1 MDVLRIA
8 LDVMGGDHAPQAT
21 LAGAREAL
29 HAWSSLQV
37 ILVGDEVRIKP
48 LLAHHGLSGTLAE
61 RAPVVHAPGVVD
73 FHDEPKVILKEKK
86 NSSIRVAAQLVRDG
100 HAEGMV
106 SMGHTGAA
114 MMASTLVI
122 GKVDG
127 VDRPGLACLMPSPSG
142 RPTVFIEVGAN
153 IDSRPEHIAG
163 FAIMGA
169 VYAEEVLGVPNP
181 RVAVLGVGEEDSK
194 GTEVTLEAAALLRK
208 HPHLNF
214 QGNAEGRDIW
224 NGRFDV
230 IACDGYVGNVVLKS
244 AEGIARL
251 VRDGLKEALSAN
263 IVRMAGAALVKPAL
277 MEFFKKLDYR
287 EYGGLPLLGI
297 KGVSVIGHGSSDARA
312 VKNGIGAALRAAEGR
327 LHERIQTRMAEWI
340 PTESMGK

>member
-1 MDVLRIA
+1 
-8 LDVMGGDHAPQAT
+8 MGGDHAPQAT
-21 LAGAREAL
+21 LDGAREAL
-29 HAWSSLQV
+29 LAWPSLQ
-37 ILVGDEVRIKP
+37 ILLVGDEGRIRP
-48 LLAHHGLSGTLAE
+48 LLGAHGFHAGLMD
-61 RAPVVHAPGVVD
+61 RVHVVHAPGVVE

-86 NSSIRVAAQLVRDG
+86 NSSIRVAAQLVREG
-100 HAEGMV
+100 QAEGMV

-127 VDRPGLACLMPSPSG
+127 VDRPGLACLMPNMSGIPS
-142 RPTVFIEVGAN
+142 VFIEVGAN

-169 VYAEEVLGVPNP
+169 VYAEEVLGIPNP
-181 RVAVLGVGEEDSK
+181 KVGVLSVGEEDSK
-194 GTEVTLEAAALLRK
+194 GTEVTLEAAAILRK

-230 IACDGYVGNVVLKS
+230 IACDGFVGNVVLKS

-251 VRDGLKEALSAN
+251 VKDGLKEALAASLWTM
-263 IVRMAGAALVKPAL
+263 VGAAMVKPAL
-277 MEFFKKLDYR
+277 LEFFKKLDYK

-297 KGVSVIGHGSSDARA
+297 KGVSVVGHGSSDARA
-312 VKNGIGAALRAAEGR
+312 VKNAIGAAIRASESR
-327 LHERIQTRMAEWI
+327 LHERIQARMAEQA
-340 PTESMGK
+340 PAEDK

>member
-1 MDVLRIA
+1 
-8 LDVMGGDHAPQAT
+8 MGGDHAPEAT
-21 LAGAREAL
+21 LAGARDAL
-29 HAWSSLQV
+29 IAWPALQ
-37 ILVGDEVRIKP
+37 ILLVGDEGRIRP
-48 LLAHHGLSGTLAE
+48 QLGHMGYHASLMDRVH
-61 RAPVVHAPGVVD
+61 VVHAPSVVD

-100 HAEGMV
+100 QAEGMV

-114 MMASTLVI
+114 MMASVLVI

-127 VDRPGLACLMPSPSG
+127 VDRPGLACLMPNQTG

-163 FAIMGA
+163 FAVMGA

-181 RVAVLGVGEEDSK
+181 RVGVLSVGEEESK
-194 GTEVTLEAAALLRK
+194 GTEITLEAAAILRN

-251 VRDGLKEALSAN
+251 VKDGLKEALSAN
-263 IVRMAGAALVKPAL
+263 VFRMAGAVLVKPAL
-277 MEFFKKLDYR
+277 VDFFKRLDYR

-312 VKNGIGAALRAAEGR
+312 VKNGIGAAMRAAEGH
-327 LHERIQTRMAEWI
+327 LYERIQARMAELA
-340 PTESMGK
+340 PAAPEST

>member
-1 MDVLRIA
+1 
-8 LDVMGGDHAPQAT
+8 MGGDHAPEAT
-21 LAGAREAL
+21 LDGAREAL
-29 HAWSSLQV
+29 VAWPSLQV
-37 ILVGDEVRIKP
+37 ILVGDEGRIRP
-48 LLAHHGLSGTLAE
+48 LLGPHGFHAGLMDRAH
-61 RAPVVHAPGVVD
+61 VVHAPGVVG

-122 GKVDG
+122 GKVEG
-127 VDRPGLACLMPSPSG
+127 VDRPGLASLMPNLGGTPC
-142 RPTVFIEVGAN
+142 VFIEVGAN

-181 RVAVLGVGEEDSK
+181 RVAILSVGEEDSK
-194 GTEVTLEAAALLRK
+194 GTEVTLEAAAILRK

-230 IACDGYVGNVVLKS
+230 IACDGFVGNVVLKS
-244 AEGIARL
+244 SEGIARL
-251 VRDGLKEALSAN
+251 VKDGLKEALTAN
-263 IVRMAGAALVKPAL
+263 IWRMVGAALVKPAL
-277 MEFFKKLDYR
+277 MEFFKKLDYK

-312 VKNGIGAALRAAEGR
+312 VKNGIGAAIRAAEGR
-327 LHERIQTRMAEWI
+327 LHERIQARMAEQS
-340 PTESMGK
+340 TMTLEDK